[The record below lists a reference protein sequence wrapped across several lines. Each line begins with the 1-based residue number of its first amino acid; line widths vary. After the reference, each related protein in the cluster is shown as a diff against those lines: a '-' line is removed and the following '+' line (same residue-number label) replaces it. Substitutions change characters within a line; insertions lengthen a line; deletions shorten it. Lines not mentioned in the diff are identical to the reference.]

1 MTTNVALS
9 LMLAHVCWV
18 HCSGQSDYSRIPTKD
33 QKYMEDARR
42 LLEGRAKLF
51 LERGV
56 NGIIDKNKR
65 ICWTSKRMVPSS
77 LGYHHTL
84 QFFDR
89 GGKGSE
95 RKQKRDTYWYVGL
108 KDSIPSVLVN
118 AYDKRKLD
126 PEVSGDYILYFARPT
141 CFLVGN
147 ETGKKAK
154 TKLPKSSRIRN
165 VLIFLLKPQQV
176 EMILRR
182 YIQIGQHASCGIEYE
197 PIGKTRKNAWL
208 PFSGNAVK

>member
-147 ETGKKAK
+147 ETAQAP
-154 TKLPKSSRIRN
+154 TSRNDSSEVYSDRSTCQLWYRIRADWEDQEECMAAFFRECSK
-165 VLIFLLKPQQV
+165 ISGTYY
-176 EMILRR
+176 R
-182 YIQIGQHASCGIEYE
+182 Y
-197 PIGKTRKNAWL
+197 RKGVCN
-208 PFSGNAVK
+208 SYNK